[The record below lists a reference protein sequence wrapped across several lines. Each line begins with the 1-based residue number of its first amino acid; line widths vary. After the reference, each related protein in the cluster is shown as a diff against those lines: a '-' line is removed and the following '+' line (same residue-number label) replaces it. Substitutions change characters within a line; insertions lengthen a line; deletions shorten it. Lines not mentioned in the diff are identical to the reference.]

1 MKLLDHQGLRD
12 RGIPYDRSHLW
23 RLCKKG
29 EFPKPVPLGANRIAW
44 LESEIEAWI
53 KKRVAARDSRGE
65 AHADVARRA
74 ERETAKMV
82 D

>member
-1 MKLLDHQGLRD
+1 MKLLDHQGLRE

-53 KKRVAARDSRGE
+53 KKRVAARDSRGRPMLLRG
-65 AHADVARRA
+65 AASRARNS
-74 ERETAKMV
+74 ENG
-82 D
+82 